1 MVESYVGC
9 GCGAT
14 VLRTHPCAYSP
25 LMAQSAPERLFQPK
39 TAVKIEA
46 ESVSQWPQ
54 KWKDLP
60 LAVIDVETT
69 GLDSENDRVIE
80 VGIIRFEQGEVV
92 ESYGQL
98 IDPECEVPEE
108 VVELTGIKPEDLEGK
123 PTFAEVA
130 DEIHQRLQGVGI
142 VAYNLSFD
150 KGFVAAELERCGMA
164 WPDEAPTFD
173 PLIFARQF
181 YKNLRRKNLGT
192 IADKLGIPLEE
203 AHRATHDAEVAG
215 HVLYAFAD
223 RLPENL
229 QDLLV
234 LQAQW
239 ENAQAQEMSWRK
251 NDSGESLADAL
262 GEQPIG
268 LGPGYIYGDEAD
280 PLRALY
286 TSVPEA
292 RDRD

>member
-1 MVESYVGC
+1 M
-9 GCGAT
+9 
-14 VLRTHPCAYSP
+14 R
-25 LMAQSAPERLFQPK
+25 
-39 TAVKIEA
+39 
-46 ESVSQWPQ
+46 VSEWPD
-54 KWKDLP
+54 KWFDLP

-69 GLDSENDRVIE
+69 GLDSSTDRVIE
-80 VGIIRFEQGEVV
+80 IGIIRFERGEVV
-92 ESYGQL
+92 ESYGKL
-98 IDPECEVPEE
+98 IDPGRDVPAE
-108 VVELTGIKPEDLEGK
+108 VVELTGIKPEDLEGQ
-123 PTFAEVA
+123 PTFAELA

-150 KGFVAAELERCGMA
+150 KGFVTAELERCGLA
-164 WPDEAPTFD
+164 WPDDAPTLD

-192 IADKLGIPLEE
+192 IADTLGIPLEE

-215 HVLYAFAD
+215 HVLYAFRD
-223 RLPENL
+223 RLPDNL

-239 ENAQAQEMSWRK
+239 EAAQAQEMSWRRD
-251 NDSGESLADAL
+251 DSGESLADAL
-262 GEQPIG
+262 GGQTIG

-292 RDRD
+292 PDRD

>member
-1 MVESYVGC
+1 MSDW
-9 GCGAT
+9 
-14 VLRTHPCAYSP
+14 
-25 LMAQSAPERLFQPK
+25 PE
-39 TAVKIEA
+39 
-46 ESVSQWPQ
+46 
-54 KWKDLP
+54 KWMDLP

-69 GLDSENDRVIE
+69 GLDSDTDRVIE
-80 VGIIRFEQGEVV
+80 IGIIHFEDGEVV
-92 ESYGQL
+92 DSYGQL

-123 PTFAEVA
+123 PVFAEVA
-130 DEIHQRLQGVGI
+130 EEVQQHLSGRGI

-150 KGFVAAELERCGMA
+150 KGFVATELERCGLS
-164 WPDEAPTFD
+164 WPEESPELD

-215 HVLYAFAD
+215 HVLYAFAE

-229 QDLLV
+229 EDLLV

-239 ENAQAQEMSWRK
+239 EAAQAKEMASWRGRD
-251 NDSGESLADAL
+251 DSSADSLADAF
-262 GEQPIG
+262 GGQNIG
-268 LGPGYIYGDEAD
+268 LGPAYIYGDEAD

-286 TSVPEA
+286 MSVPEA
-292 RDRD
+292 RDRDS